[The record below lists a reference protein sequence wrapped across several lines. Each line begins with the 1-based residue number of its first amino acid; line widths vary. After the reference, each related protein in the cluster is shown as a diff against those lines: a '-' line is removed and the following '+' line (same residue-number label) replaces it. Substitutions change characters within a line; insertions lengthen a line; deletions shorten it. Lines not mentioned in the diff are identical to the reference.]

1 MPPPPPLV
9 FMMGRSPV
17 FLPTDLRYARQHM
30 WIDARKNGDWLGAC
44 DVPVPLFSTRIGF
57 TTYAVK
63 LIGDPIALRWKVGVG
78 DPIMAGKPIGHI
90 EGSKAVSDLFA
101 PVDGTLEAIN
111 DDVLQDLNSIQ
122 WNPYEA
128 WLLSVRTSETA
139 SDERASDFSAEEYQS
154 HLEAVWPLTERLLK
168 GRKGD

>member
-1 MPPPPPLV
+1 MPHQPPLV

-30 WIDARKNGDWLGAC
+30 WIDAKTG
-44 DVPVPLFSTRIGF
+44 PVRRFGF

-63 LIGDPIALRWKVGVG
+63 LIGDPIALRWKVNVG
-78 DPIMAGKPIGHI
+78 DPITAGKPIGHI

-111 DDVLQDLNSIQ
+111 DEVLKDLNKIQ

-128 WLLSVRTSETA
+128 WLLSVRTSESEVGEQTPV
-139 SDERASDFSAEEYQS
+139 FSAEEYQI

-168 GRKGD
+168 GRKGE